1 MLVRERAQTLD
12 DILPLDAATVGVLA
26 ESTRYQG
33 EWNDNDIYLAVGTD
47 GTAYVLSIPS
57 TIPTPG
63 APCRSR
69 TRSGFFRSKLDA
81 PHDPR

>member
-33 EWNDNDIYLAVGTD
+33 EWNGNDIYLAVGTD
-47 GTAYVLSIPS
+47 GAAYVLSIP
-57 TIPTPG
+57 IDDP
-63 APCRSR
+63 
-69 TRSGFFRSKLDA
+69 DA
-81 PHDPR
+81 WSAVSPSHEDGILS

>member
-33 EWNDNDIYLAVGTD
+33 EWNGNDIYLASDAAGVSF
-47 GTAYVLSIPS
+47 VISIP
-57 TIPTPG
+57 IDDP
-63 APCRSR
+63 
-69 TRSGFFRSKLDA
+69 DA
-81 PHDPR
+81 WSAVSS